1 MDIFADILSSA
12 SYGTATSMVIALLL
26 GAFYVV
32 YVIPLIKEYEALKAE
47 KETWAEQMDDLRKR
61 LDQSSETIKNHVD
74 KDTTEEQLGELIRT
88 CQMMNNVLVDYVRKA
103 DSEARDLSKDLE
115 SLRLAMIEL
124 RSLCSSDKAVE
135 KLVALDSD
143 MAFLSQQISL
153 ITNKLSGISGIL
165 VGAAPGNG
173 RSVVSDLMGMGEVK
187 DLK

>member
-1 MDIFADILSSA
+1 MDMLADILSSA

-32 YVIPLIKEYEALKAE
+32 YVIPLIKEHEELKAE
-47 KETWAEQMDDLRKR
+47 KETWAEQMDDLRER
-61 LDQSSETIKNHVD
+61 LDKSSETIKNHVD

-88 CQMMNNVLVDYVRKA
+88 CQMMNNVLVEYVRKA
-103 DSEARDLSKDLE
+103 DSETRDLSKDME
-115 SLRLAMIEL
+115 ALRMALIEL
-124 RSLCSSDKAVE
+124 RGLCSSDKAVE

-165 VGAAPGNG
+165 VGASPGSG

>member
-1 MDIFADILSSA
+1 MDIFTDILSSA

-26 GAFYVV
+26 GAFYLF
-32 YVIPLIKEYEALKAE
+32 YVIPMIKEYDELKAE
-47 KETWAEQMDDLRKR
+47 KETWAKQMEDLRKR
-61 LDQSSETIKNHVD
+61 LDESSETIKNHVD

-88 CQMMNNVLVDYVRKA
+88 CQMMNNVLVEYVRKA
-103 DSEARDLSKDLE
+103 DSETRDLSKDLE
-115 SLRLAMIEL
+115 TLRMALIEL

-165 VGAAPGNG
+165 VGASPGSG